1 MDEHEDKSEK
11 QEYEYRRKGS
21 EDIAYP
27 HNYIAGGGRGGF
39 GGRSA
44 FLFRRCVVWNLA
56 SMQSPQKPPQKA
68 EDARHEKSRHG
79 KNRSY
84 DHQGKIIATRRQ
96 KAGGVFRGARI
107 VFDADGPAHLDR
119 VCQGAIF
126 TCIMRS
132 IHFIFVGHR
141 IVDATLPTLLLFNS
155 EISVM
160 YALPNTQS
168 VCLYD

>member
-119 VCQGAIF
+119 VCQGGHIYLYNAFHPLHIR
-126 TCIMRS
+126 RS
-132 IHFIFVGHR
+132 S
-141 IVDATLPTLLLFNS
+141 NS
-155 EISVM
+155 
-160 YALPNTQS
+160 
-168 VCLYD
+168 

>member
-96 KAGGVFRGARI
+96 KAGEFSGAL
-107 VFDADGPAHLDR
+107 GSYL
-119 VCQGAIF
+119 
-126 TCIMRS
+126 MRM
-132 IHFIFVGHR
+132 
-141 IVDATLPTLLLFNS
+141 DLPTSIEFARGP
-155 EISVM
+155 
-160 YALPNTQS
+160 YLP
-168 VCLYD
+168 V

>member
-1 MDEHEDKSEK
+1 MCIRD
-11 QEYEYRRKGS
+11 R
-21 EDIAYP
+21 
-27 HNYIAGGGRGGF
+27 
-39 GGRSA
+39 
-44 FLFRRCVVWNLA
+44 
-56 SMQSPQKPPQKA
+56 A

-141 IVDATLPTLLLFNS
+141 IVDATPANFASVQLGNIRNVCAAEYPIRLL
-155 EISVM
+155 V
-160 YALPNTQS
+160 
-168 VCLYD
+168 

>member
-141 IVDATLPTLLLFNS
+141 IVDATPANFASVQLGNIRNVCAAEYSIRLL
-155 EISVM
+155 V
-160 YALPNTQS
+160 
-168 VCLYD
+168 

>member
-1 MDEHEDKSEK
+1 MRINPKSRNMSIGARV
-11 QEYEYRRKGS
+11 RRILRTPITIS
-21 EDIAYP
+21 QAE
-27 HNYIAGGGRGGF
+27 GRGGF

-119 VCQGAIF
+119 VARGPY
-126 TCIMRS
+126 
-132 IHFIFVGHR
+132 
-141 IVDATLPTLLLFNS
+141 LP
-155 EISVM
+155 V
-160 YALPNTQS
+160 
-168 VCLYD
+168 